1 MVESSLKVKALK
13 ADYKV
18 ALLIAHSSRGTPYAI
33 PQVIQDLDIMKNFIK
48 SLNFDEVVTLVDGQA
63 TAQAVDDFFAKLAI
77 RSMAH
82 RDRYSG

>member
-1 MVESSLKVKALK
+1 M
-13 ADYKV
+13 
-18 ALLIAHSSRGTPYAI
+18 ALLIAHSSRGTLYAI

-48 SLNFDEVVTLVDGQA
+48 SLNFEVVTLVDEQA